1 MNENQYK
8 PPDPVTDQERHQ
20 NPMLNRIGPPHS
32 PLGTR
37 DVAVLLA
44 GAIVGGMISRG
55 ILMTKPVT
63 LTGEAIFISLG
74 FMPGFGCAAVIY
86 NYLDDRGR
94 LEKWLKGWRLML
106 FIILVM
112 ASGVVAAG
120 AVSLYLS
127 WFFFTFQVAN
137 MFAE

>member
-1 MNENQYK
+1 MIENQYK
-8 PPDPVTDQERHQ
+8 SPDPVTDRERHE
-20 NPMLNRIGPPHS
+20 NPMWNRIGPPRS

-37 DVAVLLA
+37 DVLVLLA

-74 FMPGFGCAAVIY
+74 FMPALGCAAVIY

-94 LEKWLKGWRLML
+94 LEKWLKGWRLMP
-106 FIILVM
+106 FSILVIVV
-112 ASGVVAAG
+112 GVFAAAAVALY
-120 AVSLYLS
+120 VSF
-127 WFFFTFQVAN
+127 FFFTFPVAN
-137 MFAE
+137 IFAE